1 LPPGGPEVD
10 RKTFF
15 VVNPHAAHR
24 RTESQ
29 WPEWRRQIQDVLGA
43 ADYALTERTMHAAQ
57 LARDALSRGCD
68 LVVAVGGDGTLNEVL
83 NGFFT
88 EGVPVRPGA
97 ALGYLPSGT
106 GADFARTM
114 GHHERTIEQQIAC
127 WQKGRVRHLDCGEVH
142 FLATTGEKTRRLF
155 INESSLGFSADTA
168 EAVNRASK
176 HFRGKLPFFLGVLRT
191 LGALRTPVLHVVIDG
206 KTVHDGPTLLVA
218 VANGRYFGGSM
229 MIAPDAEVDDG
240 EFDVIVIDG
249 MSRIQVLQKIPKIY
263 SGSHLSEPEVHAH
276 RGKEVHIQASGAEVL
291 LEMDGEQPGK
301 LSADFRISHTT
312 VPFLC

>member
-1 LPPGGPEVD
+1 MD

-15 VVNPHAAHR
+15 VVNPHSAHR

-29 WPEWRRQIQDVLGA
+29 WPEWRRAIQEA
-43 ADYALTERTMHAAQ
+43 AGRVDYALTERTMHAAE
-57 LARDALSRGCD
+57 LARDALLRGYD

-83 NGFFT
+83 NGFFAD
-88 EGVPVRPGA
+88 GVPVRPGA

-114 GHHERTIEQQIAC
+114 GHYERTIDEQVAC
-127 WQKGRVRHLDCGEVH
+127 WRSDRLRLLDCGEVH
-142 FLATTGEKTRRLF
+142 FVATTGEKTRRLF

-191 LGALRTPVLHVVIDG
+191 LGALRTPVLQVVIDG
-206 KTVHDGPTLLVA
+206 NTVHEGPTLLIA
-218 VANGRYFGGSM
+218 VANGRYFGGGM
-229 MIAPDAEVDDG
+229 MIAPAAEVDDG
-240 EFDVIVIDG
+240 QFDIIVIRG
-249 MSRIQVLQKIPKIY
+249 MNRIQVLRKIPKIY
-263 SGSHLSEPEVHAH
+263 SGRHLGEPEVDAY
-276 RGKEVHIQASGAEVL
+276 RGREVHIHAPAAEVL

-312 VPFLC
+312 VPFLY

>member
-1 LPPGGPEVD
+1 MD

-15 VVNPHAAHR
+15 VVNPHSSHGRTAA
-24 RTESQ
+24 Q
-29 WPEWRRQIQDVLGA
+29 WPEWRRRVQDVLGR
-43 ADYALTERTMHAAQ
+43 ADYALTERHMHAAE
-57 LARDALSRGCD
+57 LAGDALTRGYE

-83 NGFFT
+83 NGFFSA
-88 EGVPVRPGA
+88 GVPLHPEA

-114 GHHERTIEQQIAC
+114 GHHERSIEEHIAC
-127 WQKGRVRHLDCGEVH
+127 WREDRLRRLDCGEVR
-142 FLATTGEKTRRLF
+142 FLATTGEETRRLF

-191 LGALRTPVLHVVIDG
+191 LGALRTPVLHVVVDG
-206 KTVHDGPTLLVA
+206 TTVHRGPTLLVA
-218 VANGRYFGGSM
+218 VANGKYFGGSM
-229 MIAPDAEVDDG
+229 MIAPNAEVDDG
-240 EFDVIVIDG
+240 QFDVIVIDG
-249 MSRIQVLQKIPKIY
+249 MSRLQVLRKIPKIY
-263 SGSHLSEPEVHAH
+263 SGSHLSEPEVHAY
-276 RGKEVHIQASGAEVL
+276 RGSQVHIQASGTEVL

-312 VPFLC
+312 VPFLG